1 MRVITY
7 SVLAVF
13 LILTFTTPALAA
25 IGDQPAEQWNLQG
38 DIQAEKEIE
47 GQMFSIFS
55 LGLAATAPGAAAV
68 SGPFGLLVAGAGVAG
83 AGLAQ
88 IASPENAVWE
98 NWPEV
103 RYMFHHAP
111 PDKFPGLGVMA
122 EKALYSSVEFMA
134 NMVFSITKTLVR
146 TSNNIM
152 VLAYHTNIVT
162 GMVGWVSEGMADIFS
177 PGSDLTQLLMAIGLI
192 ILLVYG
198 IFRILRGQAMSAL
211 SSLLVAVLAVGG
223 AFFLTANSRQIISST
238 AEATDSLAGVF
249 LATTGR
255 YTSASQRV
263 NVDDP
268 VDRGLVA
275 AGQTTWQLIVARP
288 WALAQFGT
296 FDEGRLELT
305 QGEYDALDKSVFP
318 RESQGR
324 IRPGMRLDTLMLGS
338 AGEGR
343 DAVAEVLARPNKK
356 YLWVVDGRDID
367 HGSHDGTMVGFS
379 PESAI
384 QHLKAALFT
393 LLPAAGFAL
402 LAALVGLSIVICQV
416 ILAPLLLFL
425 PLPLF
430 AMMVPGA
437 GWAFATRYFRTL
449 LGFFMVKLVYGLYLS
464 LTLVTGTAFAGALFN
479 HNLGAAM
486 VVLAVIF
493 FAAAVYR
500 KKFLNLVLDSVQKG
514 ALIYNNNVSLDR
526 IVAANTALARK
537 LGITDI
543 ISDWV
548 FSRRR
553 GMAGRTDQPPP
564 SGAGGGPE
572 AAGRGPEGFSE
583 RAGTDDGHPEDGQQ
597 EVRRHRA
604 WEGQPPRGY
613 PFKNLPE
620 GRAEGPEGDV
630 AGDGG
635 GTPGGRGSGGTPDA
649 ARAAPGMPGR
659 ADGAAGTGTPAI
671 AAAAP
676 AGGAALV
683 AGTSAASGV
692 KDLVKGEM
700 DGPSRSSGPN
710 DTAPSIQGV
719 VGRGKEV
726 VRQLTS
732 EAGQGVFTPIYGRED
747 QPVRVSAASASPGG
761 IVSVGGVPG
770 TVNHPVE
777 GKSAA
782 VPGVST
788 GEDQVSGRIPLSER
802 DATTANPRETA
813 GPPKRLPTAGTPPPN
828 AKPPG
833 QIKMKRPPYSP
844 RSRLRP

>member
-1 MRVITY
+1 MRMIAY

-13 LILTFTTPALAA
+13 LLMVLATPALAA

-152 VLAYHTNIVT
+152 VLAFHTNIVT

-177 PGSDLTQLLMAIGLI
+177 PGSDLTQVLMAIGLI

-223 AFFLTANSRQIISST
+223 AFFFTANSRQIISST

-249 LATTGR
+249 LTTTGR
-255 YTSASQRV
+255 YTSAGQRV

-305 QGEYDALDKSVFP
+305 QGEYDTLDKSVFP
-318 RESQGR
+318 RESQGG

-338 AGEGR
+338 TGEGR

-356 YLWVVDGRDID
+356 YLWVVDGSDID
-367 HGSHDGTMVGFS
+367 HGSHEGTMVGFS

-393 LLPAAGFAL
+393 LVPSVGFAL

-416 ILAPLLLFL
+416 VLAPLLLFL

-437 GWAFATRYFRTL
+437 GWAFAARYFRIL
-449 LGFFMVKLVYGLYLS
+449 LGFFLVKLVYGLYLS
-464 LTLVTGTAFAGALFN
+464 LTLVTGTAFAGVLFN
-479 HNLGAAM
+479 QNLGAAM
-486 VVLAVIF
+486 VVLALIF

-500 KKFLNLVLDSVQKG
+500 KKFLNLVLDSAQERS
-514 ALIYNNNVSLDR
+514 LIHHSSVSLDR
-526 IVAANTALARK
+526 IMAANTALARK
-537 LGITDI
+537 LGLTDI
-543 ISDWV
+543 ISDWM
-548 FSRRR
+548 FSGRR
-553 GMAGRTDQPPP
+553 GMASRPGSPPP
-564 SGAGGGPE
+564 TGSGGGAE
-572 AAGRGPEGFSE
+572 AAARGPEGSSG
-583 RAGTDDGHPEDGQQ
+583 AGPDGGHPEGGQQ
-597 EVRRHRA
+597 EVPRNKP

-613 PFKNLPE
+613 PFKGLPE
-620 GRAEGPEGDV
+620 GRAAGPEGGNTGDDV
-630 AGDGG
+630 GP
-635 GTPGGRGSGGTPDA
+635 PGGRGNGGAPDA
-649 ARAAPGMPGR
+649 AGAALGVPGR
-659 ADGAAGTGTPAI
+659 SDGAVEAGAPAI

-676 AGGAALV
+676 AGGAAL
-683 AGTSAASGV
+683 AAISAVSGA

-700 DGPSRSSGPN
+700 EGPSRSSGPAE
-710 DTAPSIQGV
+710 TGPSGQGV
-719 VGRGKEV
+719 PGGGKED

-732 EAGQGVFTPIYGRED
+732 VTSTGQGVFTPGRED
-747 QPVRVSAASASPGG
+747 RPVRVSTAGVSTVG
-761 IVSVGGVPG
+761 IVSPGGVPG
-770 TVNHPVE
+770 SVNRPVE

-782 VPGVST
+782 APEVST
-788 GEDQVSGRIPLSER
+788 VDDQVFGRIPLSVR

-813 GPPKRLPTAGTPPPN
+813 GPPKRFPPAGAPPPK